1 MDGGKMIEPMVEN
14 VLDDLIRGK
23 VTAGMYGVVNKH
35 LETFTKMEITPDDIR
50 KVLELKKKIVFL
62 PEPFAYSLS
71 RPGRGDY
78 LLANFDSP
86 SVVPLD
92 RNEERF
98 VAALHSYYQE
108 AATYKKELKILSQ
121 KAERS
126 LKWMSEYRH
135 YQLGEEQE
143 SELLTEIL
151 MKRDIDRYSYHTDKE
166 QKQFLEKFDLY
177 DAYHMDDDKQ
187 TLRWQAGEILE
198 SRGLVPRGSV
208 ERILTEEHVSIDEL
222 KNRLTRHQIDKR
234 RVDWVE
240 VVDDKICG
248 TKYIRCRVDGEYRH
262 VRRLSVKDAELL
274 EKLENKKEMAV
285 KYFTDVLE
293 KNWGEC
299 RMMVDEKAFVRMS
312 MSYTDRLIDIYRHG
326 MNEQEV
332 MLSKASKDSFV
343 DRFWWATP
351 LFSLE
356 QHSVED
362 QKKYAF
368 KTLVYYIEDLRPGQ
382 MTKEEMIE
390 LVGMKGQTFTD
401 EGRELEDNI
410 MNLPTSFFPLIEQCG
425 KYDREMIDYVKV
437 QRGIGIITPTIAYN
451 SMHYFLSHRLYTE
464 WDPEG
469 TEVGNGETT
478 GEYYYPNRNMSNPA
492 EKFPS
497 NLLNELQWSTLGNK
511 SLGEAAKFIPD
522 AAYPKN
528 LITGV
533 QVYPSGNG
541 GLYIRGMV
549 DGEQQG
555 GKLLSEE
562 DAIRCKDERTD
573 LHEMALGYFTE
584 AFAWKGEKNVSLKR

>member
-14 VLDDLIRGK
+14 VLDDLTRGK

-35 LETFTKMEITPDDIR
+35 LETFTKMGITPDDIR
-50 KVLELKKKIVFL
+50 KILELKKKIVFL

-108 AATYKKELKILSQ
+108 AATYKKKLEILSQ
-121 KAERS
+121 KAGQHLKS
-126 LKWMSEYRH
+126 LGNFPN
-135 YQLGEEQE
+135 YQPGEEQGKG
-143 SELLTEIL
+143 LLT
-151 MKRDIDRYSYHTDKE
+151 
-166 QKQFLEKFDLY
+166 DLLSG
-177 DAYHMDDDKQ
+177 Q
-187 TLRWQAGEILE
+187 
-198 SRGLVPRGSV
+198 
-208 ERILTEEHVSIDEL
+208 LTNEEVIV
-222 KNRLTRHQIDKR
+222 Q
-234 RVDWVE
+234 
-240 VVDDKICG
+240 
-248 TKYIRCRVDGEYRH
+248 Y
-262 VRRLSVKDAELL
+262 
-274 EKLENKKEMAV
+274 
-285 KYFTDVLE
+285 
-293 KNWGEC
+293 GEC
-299 RMMVDEKAFVRMS
+299 
-312 MSYTDRLIDIYRHG
+312 
-326 MNEQEV
+326 
-332 MLSKASKDSFV
+332 
-343 DRFWWATP
+343 
-351 LFSLE
+351 
-356 QHSVED
+356 
-362 QKKYAF
+362 
-368 KTLVYYIEDLRPGQ
+368 
-382 MTKEEMIE
+382 
-390 LVGMKGQTFTD
+390 
-401 EGRELEDNI
+401 
-410 MNLPTSFFPLIEQCG
+410 
-425 KYDREMIDYVKV
+425 DREMIDYVKV

-492 EKFPS
+492 EKFPP

-511 SLGEAAKFIPD
+511 SHGEAAKFIPD

-528 LITGV
+528 RITGV

-573 LHEMALGYFTE
+573 LNEMALGYFTE